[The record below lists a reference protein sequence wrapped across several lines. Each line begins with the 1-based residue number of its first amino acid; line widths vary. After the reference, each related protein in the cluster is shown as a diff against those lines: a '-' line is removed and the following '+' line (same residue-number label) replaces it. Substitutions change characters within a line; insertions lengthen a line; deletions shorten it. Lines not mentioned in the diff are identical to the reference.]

1 MFLVELVTGLKKAP
15 EAERFL
21 LEEGVAWYSTG
32 EVYQTGGCHGRSAA
46 LAFCSQ
52 SECLPYISSFLFFTY
67 QKKTCNW
74 VYVEKTY

>member
-32 EVYQTGGCHGRSAA
+32 EV
-46 LAFCSQ
+46 
-52 SECLPYISSFLFFTY
+52 
-67 QKKTCNW
+67 
-74 VYVEKTY
+74 